1 VNTTDR
7 VGRKKFDYVLKNVPS
22 IELMCN
28 PTMLTDQRD
37 GVPLF
42 IDVQNV
48 RKGVA
53 VDPCSDLE
61 DRTSTKVIGTAT
73 SSVRDSRIRL
83 LLLWWLRMRID

>member
-1 VNTTDR
+1 MNTTDR

-42 IDVQNV
+42 IDVQN
-48 RKGVA
+48 
-53 VDPCSDLE
+53 SF
-61 DRTSTKVIGTAT
+61 
-73 SSVRDSRIRL
+73 
-83 LLLWWLRMRID
+83 